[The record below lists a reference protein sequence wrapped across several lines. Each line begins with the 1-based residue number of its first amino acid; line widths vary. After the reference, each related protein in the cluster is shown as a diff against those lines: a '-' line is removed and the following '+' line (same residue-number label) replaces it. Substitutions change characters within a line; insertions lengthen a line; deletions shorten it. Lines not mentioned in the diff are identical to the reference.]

1 MAKKRIRVT
10 VEGHVQGVGF
20 RWFTVRAAR
29 NLGLVGWVRN
39 NADGSVEAVAE
50 GDSESIREF
59 IGELRRGPM
68 SAVVRDVRWIEESPV
83 GEFSSFGL
91 EY

>member
-1 MAKKRIRVT
+1 MARKRIRAV

-20 RWFTVRAAR
+20 RWFAVRAAR
-29 NLGLVGWVRN
+29 ILGLTGWVRN
-39 NADGSVEAVAE
+39 NADGSVETVAE

-68 SAVVRDVRWIEESPV
+68 GAIVRDVRWVEEEPS
-83 GEFSSFGL
+83 GEFTSFNL